1 MARSSS
7 PPSRVNPEAARRAFS
22 FRYFGEAFAELRR
35 VTWPSRQETVRL
47 SIMVI
52 AVAAA
57 VGVILGV
64 IDLGFSRLMDLILGV
79 TLG

>member
-7 PPSRVNPEAARRAFS
+7 SASRINPEAARRALT
-22 FRYFGEAFAELRR
+22 FRYFSEAFAELRR

-52 AVAAA
+52 AVAMA
-57 VGVILGV
+57 VGIILGV
-64 IDLGFSRLMDLILGV
+64 IDLGFSRLMDLVLG
-79 TLG
+79 T

>member
-7 PPSRVNPEAARRAFS
+7 PSSRINPDAARRAFT
-22 FRYFGEAFAELRR
+22 FRYFGEAFTELRR

-52 AVAAA
+52 AVAIA
-57 VGVILGV
+57 VGIILGV
-64 IDLGFSRLMDLILGV
+64 IDLGFSRLMDVILG
-79 TLG
+79 TRLS

>member
-1 MARSSS
+1 MAVA
-7 PPSRVNPEAARRAFS
+7 P
-22 FRYFGEAFAELRR
+22 G
-35 VTWPSRQETVRL
+35 TVRL

-79 TLG
+79 NLG

>member
-7 PPSRVNPEAARRAFS
+7 PAGRINPEAARRAFTL
-22 FRYFGEAFAELRR
+22 RYFSEAFAELRR

-64 IDLGFSRLMDLILGV
+64 IDLGFSRLMDMVLG
-79 TLG
+79 L